1 MNKHALCVALLLAV
15 GSTAFGGGQMMAQT
29 STPPHEQTQAGRV
42 SGTVSD
48 RNGHPLI
55 GASVMVKGTNTG
67 VVTDING
74 KFSIAAKEGQ
84 TLEISYVGYSKQNVR
99 VGSHSNYD
107 IMLSSSTNLDEV
119 VVTAMGVSREK
130 KSLTYAIDEIDSEE
144 LMRNKSTNVL
154 NSLSGKMAG
163 VNITQASGAAGAG
176 TQIILCRY
184 SNHSPRRYFIGTRQ
198 PAAVR
203 CRRCDLR

>member
-74 KFSIAAKEGQ
+74 KFSIAE
-84 TLEISYVGYSKQNVR
+84 
-99 VGSHSNYD
+99 
-107 IMLSSSTNLDEV
+107 
-119 VVTAMGVSREK
+119 
-130 KSLTYAIDEIDSEE
+130 
-144 LMRNKSTNVL
+144 
-154 NSLSGKMAG
+154 
-163 VNITQASGAAGAG
+163 
-176 TQIILCRY
+176 
-184 SNHSPRRYFIGTRQ
+184 
-198 PAAVR
+198 
-203 CRRCDLR
+203 